1 MMGVGE
7 VGDAYSGCV
16 PCFSWFDR
24 GWPLIQAG
32 GGGVGRLLNC
42 GLLF

>member
-1 MMGVGE
+1 MGVGE

-16 PCFSWFDR
+16 ACFSWFDL

-32 GGGVGRLLNC
+32 GGGGCLLNC
-42 GLLF
+42 GLLFE